1 MPIATHAAT
10 YRPPHELDVMMTLAP
25 LRRGRGDPTMRFA
38 ADGVWRATRTPEG
51 AATVH
56 LRPDGRDVAVRAWGP
71 GAGWAAATVPA
82 LLGADDD
89 PRSFAPSQPLMR
101 RLHRERPGLRIT
113 RSGSVFEALLPAILE
128 QRVVG
133 IEARRAYRGLVRV
146 HGEPAPGPAGLM
158 LSPAPAVLATLP
170 YTAMHRFGVER
181 KRAET
186 IRRAAAA
193 ADRLERA
200 VDRPLGEARGLL
212 ESVPGV
218 GAWTAAEVAMVAL
231 GDADAV
237 SVGDYHLPNHVA
249 WALAGERRAD
259 DARMLELLEPYRG
272 HRGRVIRLIG
282 EAGIA
287 PPRRAPRMATPWWR
301 QRSG

>member
-1 MPIATHAAT
+1 MPTATHTAT
-10 YRPPHELDVMMTLAP
+10 YRPPHELDVVMTLAP

-56 LRPDGRDVAVRAWGP
+56 LRRDGRDIAVRAWGP
-71 GAGWAAATVPA
+71 GAEWAAAAVPD
-82 LLGADDD
+82 LLGGRDD
-89 PRSFAPSQPLMR
+89 PRSFAPSQPLVR
-101 RLHRERPGLRIT
+101 RLHRALPGLRIT
-113 RSGSVFEALLPAILE
+113 RSGSVLEALVPSILE
-128 QRVVG
+128 QKVVG
-133 IEARRAYRGLVRV
+133 IEARRAYRALVRV
-146 HGEPAPGPAGLM
+146 HGERAPGPVDLM
-158 LSPAPAVLATLP
+158 LSPAPATLAALP
-170 YTAMHRFGVER
+170 YAAMHRFGVER
-181 KRAET
+181 RRAET

-200 VDRPLGEARGLL
+200 VDRPLDEARRLL

-218 GAWTAAEVAMVAL
+218 GSWTAAEVAIVAL

-249 WALAGERRAD
+249 WVLAGERRAD

-282 EAGIA
+282 AAGLG
-287 PPRRAPRMATPWWR
+287 PPRRGPRMATPWWR
-301 QRSG
+301 PRSG